1 MACDAKRMREWH
13 AAVIHHVCALCRNAW
28 THQTFSL
35 AFILFYQSCLAKN
48 LRKISIERLVRHAM
62 KIQLYKKG
70 KGRLPS
76 VGFRSWSGFLAVS
89 LKVTSHKPG
98 ARLPLL
104 SARPAVTLR
113 TLKRVATNFAAW
125 WTEARWAWTVCL
137 RLLPDNA
144 LKLFVFRVS
153 VFYTNGCRYQASFW
167 QREREVMHK
176 LPYSIQC
183 L

>member
-1 MACDAKRMREWH
+1 MLLSSITCVHCVEMLELIK
-13 AAVIHHVCALCRNAW
+13 L
-28 THQTFSL
+28 SL
-35 AFILFYQSCLAKN
+35 SRSYCSISLVSP
-48 LRKISIERLVRHAM
+48 KICVKFRLNVWYATRW
-62 KIQLYKKG
+62 KYNCIKKG

-98 ARLPLL
+98 ARLPSL

-167 QREREVMHK
+167 QREREERLCINCLTQFSV
-176 LPYSIQC
+176 YS
-183 L
+183 